1 MLLGYLHSTDLY
13 LQKDPPM
20 ISPAEIESMNKSEAR
35 KLLKK
40 LNEAD
45 VTCNDCGCHY
55 GKPSTGTSTMWRS
68 VCDLCGKEI
77 AVTETRDY
85 GYFRDTVNRLYKF
98 LYPKASIK

>member
-1 MLLGYLHSTDLY
+1 
-13 LQKDPPM
+13 M
-20 ISPAEIESMNKSEAR
+20 ISLPEIESMPRVEAW

-40 LNEAD
+40 LNDAD
-45 VTCNDCGCHY
+45 VTCHECGCHY

-68 VCDLCGKEI
+68 VCDVCGKEI

-85 GYFRDTVNRLYKF
+85 GYFRDTVNELYKF